1 MKLYLL
7 NSVIQRDK
15 AFLCNLILLLQNK
28 SPILFFQD
36 LNFMIKIAKF
46 QILDI
51 EPWKNLIIFDPN
63 FLPLILIVLI
73 LIVLKVEYRWL
84 F

>member
-51 EPWKNLIIFDPN
+51 EP
-63 FLPLILIVLI
+63 
-73 LIVLKVEYRWL
+73 
-84 F
+84 